1 MDRGMEKGPRT
12 RLGAA
17 GLERSRSLREPE
29 HDLCRDRREQGRER
43 ARERLDAAVRMLEKE
58 TGRILDSDTFR
69 DYLRSVGRFHTYS
82 ASNISLIRAQRPD
95 ATRVAGY
102 RTWQDLGRQVRRG
115 EKGMTIIVPLKR
127 TAKLDDPDTGEEVEF
142 TSVRGFGTGNV
153 FDISQTDGKS
163 LPEPP
168 ACELIRESTQPG
180 RELYARLE
188 SWLSRQGV
196 EVSEREVPGAWGS
209 YSPLRREIT
218 VHPEIARTDQGAKTL
233 AHEAAHFAA
242 GHVVGMDEREI
253 EPVAEGAAYA
263 VLSRYGLDSGSYSFS
278 YIARWA
284 EDRERLGRNLEAIR
298 KVAHNIIEGL
308 EGGEDG

>member
-1 MDRGMEKGPRT
+1 MDRGMEGQPRT
-12 RLGAA
+12 RLGAD
-17 GLERSRSLREPE
+17 GLERSRSLRERRP
-29 HDLCRDRREQGRER
+29 DQDR
-43 ARERLDAAVRMLEKE
+43 RERLDAAVRMLENE

-69 DYLRSVGRFHTYS
+69 DYLRCVGRFHTYS

-102 RTWQDLGRQVRRG
+102 RTWQELGRQVRRG
-115 EKGMTIIVPLKR
+115 EKGMTVIVPLKR
-127 TAKLDDPDTGEEVEF
+127 KARLDDPQTGEEVTV

-153 FDISQTDGKS
+153 FDISQTEGKP
-163 LPEPP
+163 LAEPP
-168 ACELIRESTQPG
+168 DCVAIRESTEPG
-180 RELYARLE
+180 RELYTRLQ

-196 EVSEREVPGAWGS
+196 EVTEREVPGAWGS
-209 YSPLRREIT
+209 YSPGSRDIT
-218 VHPEIARTDQGAKTL
+218 VHPRIAGTDQGVKTL
-233 AHEAAHFAA
+233 AHEAAHYAA

-263 VLSRYGLDSGSYSFS
+263 VLSRYSLDSGSYSFA
-278 YIARWA
+278 YVARWA

-308 EGGEDG
+308 EGEEDG